1 MEFLYINVKLSQR
14 ETKKIIP
21 FTFASIRIK
30 YPGINLTMNVKD
42 LYSENYKDTKERN

>member
-21 FTFASIRIK
+21 FTNASKRIEYFGNK
-30 YPGINLTMNVKD
+30 FNQEG
-42 LYSENYKDTKERN
+42 ERPIQ